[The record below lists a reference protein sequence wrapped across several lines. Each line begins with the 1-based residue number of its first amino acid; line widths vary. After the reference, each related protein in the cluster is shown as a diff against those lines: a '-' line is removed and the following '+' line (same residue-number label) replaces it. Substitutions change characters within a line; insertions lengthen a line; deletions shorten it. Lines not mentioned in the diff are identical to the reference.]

1 MMALLI
7 ALRRRGAKHS
17 SRVLL
22 WISGC
27 EVVALESLCANLPAC
42 NFVCNVACNVACNAN
57 DLYYADLAPSDSW
70 YPPSIYFQPMKF
82 IVLGD
87 PTTRVR

>member
-1 MMALLI
+1 
-7 ALRRRGAKHS
+7 
-17 SRVLL
+17 
-22 WISGC
+22 
-27 EVVALESLCANLPAC
+27 LPAC

>member
-17 SRVLL
+17 SRVLP

-42 NFVCNVACNVACNAN
+42 NVACNAN
-57 DLYYADLAPSDSW
+57 DLYYADLTPSDSW